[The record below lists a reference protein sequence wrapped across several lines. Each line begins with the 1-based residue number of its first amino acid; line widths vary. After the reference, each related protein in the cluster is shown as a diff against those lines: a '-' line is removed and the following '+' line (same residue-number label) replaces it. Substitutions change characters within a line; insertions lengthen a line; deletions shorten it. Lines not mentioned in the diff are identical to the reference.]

1 MADSTNTDDTEG
13 HALDEGSVLKALLVM
28 AGPMIFGVAAV
39 MSVTMVD
46 TLYVGQLGKQEL
58 AALSFAYPITTV
70 VSGLMLGLAA
80 AAASLVSRAVGE
92 DECDKAR
99 KRSLHS
105 ILLTVI
111 ITGAI
116 AVLGSLFAGP
126 LFDLLGAKPE
136 TRDIILTYTRI
147 WFIAIPFMA
156 VAMMCDFITRATGNS
171 VWPSF
176 VMVGGS
182 VFNIAITGVLVFGWL
197 GAPELGVS
205 GAAWG
210 TLIAQVLTVCAG
222 LWIVTH
228 KANMLAWKLP
238 DLKTMIPSWLD
249 AARVAVPAAAGN
261 MVHPLSLSA
270 ITAILAGFSEDVVA
284 SFGVATQVEVIAT
297 IPLLALSSALSPI
310 GGQNW
315 GAGKPERIEKSLKL
329 SYWMSVGWAA
339 AVAVPLWFFGAD
351 IAALFNSDG
360 DIAEQTQTYLRVVP
374 FSLFGYGM
382 VICAAAVF
390 NGIDRAGR
398 SLGFNVVRS
407 AVLFLP
413 LSWIGSLIAKEPGLY
428 MGIAAANVV
437 SGLLIGWYALRW
449 LRKHRDE
456 AGAEDEDTKEPDAE
470 RERERDWG
478 NLVPAE

>member
-1 MADSTNTDDTEG
+1 MSEAETDTQG
-13 HALDEGSVLKALLVM
+13 HELDEGSVLKALLVM

-46 TLYVGQLGKQEL
+46 TLYVGQLGKQQL

-80 AAASLVSRAVGE
+80 AAASLVSRAIGE
-92 DECDKAR
+92 DDTDKAR
-99 KRSLHS
+99 RRSLHS
-105 ILLTVI
+105 ILLTVL
-111 ITGAI
+111 ITGSVA
-116 AVLGSLFAGP
+116 ALGVLFAGP
-126 LFDLLGAKPE
+126 LFDVMGAKEE

-147 WFIAIPFMA
+147 WFLSIPFMA
-156 VAMMCDFITRATGNS
+156 TAMMCDFITRATGNS

-182 VFNIAITGVLVFGWL
+182 VFNIVLTGFLVFGWM
-197 GAPELGVS
+197 GAPELGVA

-210 TLIAQVLTVCAG
+210 TLIAQALTVMAG
-222 LWIVTH
+222 LWMVTQ
-228 KANMLAWKLP
+228 KAGMLAWKLP
-238 DLKTMIPSWLD
+238 DLKSMIPSWIE
-249 AARVAVPAAAGN
+249 AAKVAVPASLGN
-261 MVHPLSLSA
+261 MVHPISLSVV
-270 ITAILAGFSEDVVA
+270 TAILAGFSEDVVA
-284 SFGVATQVEVIAT
+284 AFGVATQVEVIAT

-310 GGQNW
+310 AGQNW

-329 SYWMSVGWAA
+329 SYWMSVAWAA
-339 AVAVPLWFFGAD
+339 AVALPLWFFGAD
-351 IAALFNSDG
+351 LAALFNDEG
-360 DIAEQTQTYLRVVP
+360 DISSTAQTYLRVVP

-382 VICAAAVF
+382 VICAAAAF
-390 NGIDRAGR
+390 NGIDRANR

-413 LSWIGSLIAKEPGLY
+413 LSWIGSLIADEPGLY

-437 SGLLIGWYALRW
+437 SGLLVGWYALHW
-449 LRKHRDE
+449 LRENRDA
-456 AGAEDEDTKEPDAE
+456 AGEDEPETRPQATSQGTGD
-470 RERERDWG
+470 DWG